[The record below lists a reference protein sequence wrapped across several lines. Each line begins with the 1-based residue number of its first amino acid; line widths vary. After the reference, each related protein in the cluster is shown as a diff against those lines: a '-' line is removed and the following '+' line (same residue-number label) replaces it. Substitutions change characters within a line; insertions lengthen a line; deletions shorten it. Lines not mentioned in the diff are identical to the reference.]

1 MQDIYAIIAEPTRRR
16 ILDRL
21 LLSDSTVKQLTE
33 EIGVSQPL
41 ISSHLRLLRDS
52 GLVHVHADAQR
63 RIYSLDASPLA
74 GVDEWLSAYRD
85 RWNRHI
91 DRLEAHLDRQKRLK
105 EEQLN
110 ERERTMPP
118 PP

>member
-1 MQDIYAIIAEPTRRR
+1 MQDIYAMIAEPTRRR

-52 GLVHVHADAQR
+52 GLVRVHADAQR

-85 RWNRHI
+85 RWNRRI

-105 EEQLN
+105 EEQTN
-110 ERERTMPP
+110 ERERTTPSQP
-118 PP
+118 